1 MPKGTTIQ
9 PIASMSKLPEKTY
22 LFEIKGDLMNGLE
35 AFIARYAFTPKVIL
49 AFESTFGTVYY
60 IDTKVQAGE

>member
-1 MPKGTTIQ
+1 
-9 PIASMSKLPEKTY
+9 MSKLPEKTY